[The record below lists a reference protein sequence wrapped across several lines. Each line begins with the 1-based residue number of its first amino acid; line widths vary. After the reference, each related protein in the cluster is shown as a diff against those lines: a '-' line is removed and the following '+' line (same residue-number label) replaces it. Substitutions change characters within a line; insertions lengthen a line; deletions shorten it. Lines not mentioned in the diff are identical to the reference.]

1 MIGIYPWQS
10 FPVSYAKDM
19 VAMAIIENVAK
30 VVLSYG
36 EMVSDEEV
44 ERTRALWE
52 DAYNEPYDMAG
63 SEIDVGAVS
72 AAREAFYWAPAA
84 SEEDANRLYK
94 ILQPRFLM
102 EVYRRPFKISIIT
115 KCSYYEAF

>member
-1 MIGIYPWQS
+1 MYPWQS

-44 ERTRALWE
+44 GRTRALWE
-52 DAYNEPYDMAG
+52 DTYDEPYDMAG
-63 SEIDVGAVS
+63 SEIDAGAVS

-102 EVYRRPFKISIIT
+102 EVYQRPFKISIIT

>member
-1 MIGIYPWQS
+1 
-10 FPVSYAKDM
+10 
-19 VAMAIIENVAK
+19 
-30 VVLSYG
+30 
-36 EMVSDEEV
+36 
-44 ERTRALWE
+44 
-52 DAYNEPYDMAG
+52 
-63 SEIDVGAVS
+63 VGAVR